1 MNTCGNRGEEIFLTL
16 TADGADVQRHLSDPV
31 WHDVRAR
38 RPVVQVEDDDA
49 QDDGEGDQDH
59 GEHDVVDDD
68 RNAQGGLGDLVGQ
81 QKHEDSQS
89 DEDRNGESH
98 LLSWGQFTE
107 RVTTAE
113 LSRTHTE

>member
-1 MNTCGNRGEEIFLTL
+1 MRSSASD
-16 TADGADVQRHLSDPV
+16 ADGGRREPHLSNPAG
-31 WHDVRAR
+31 HNVRVR

-59 GEHDVVDDD
+59 GEHDVIDDD
-68 RNAQGGLGDLVGQ
+68 GNAQGRLGDLVSQ

-98 LLSWGQFTE
+98 LLSCGQFTE
-107 RVTTAE
+107 RVPGLAS
-113 LSRTHTE
+113 LSLN